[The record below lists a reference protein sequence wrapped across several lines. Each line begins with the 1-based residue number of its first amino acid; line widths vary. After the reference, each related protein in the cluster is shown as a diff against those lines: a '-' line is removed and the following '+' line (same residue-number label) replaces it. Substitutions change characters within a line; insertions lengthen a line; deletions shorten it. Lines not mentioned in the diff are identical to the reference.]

1 MSEHLT
7 IGDLARLAGTTTR
20 TVRHYHQIGLLP
32 EPPRTAAGYRKYG
45 VEDLLTLLK
54 ARRLASFGLPLDRV
68 KEVLA
73 ASEEDA
79 SALLDELDAEL
90 RARIAALEAQRRVLA
105 QLKRHAADPRV
116 PEEFA
121 PHLSALKAA
130 GAPAAQ
136 LDRER
141 DLILLMSSLGGRE
154 GLERLYSAQL
164 STAGDLSEYVEL
176 TRRLEE
182 LADAEVDAPEVAAVA
197 AEFLRL
203 LEPAVPE
210 LRASLASWS
219 ALDPIAE
226 ALLMERERT
235 AASPAQWRVF
245 EIVAAELEK
254 RLEAETGAP
263 G

>member
-32 EPPRTAAGYRKYG
+32 EPPRTAAGYRRYG
-45 VEDLLTLLK
+45 VDDLLALLK
-54 ARRLASFGLPLDRV
+54 ARRLASFGLPLERV
-68 KEVLA
+68 REVLA
-73 ASEEDA
+73 AREEDA

-90 RARIAALEAQRRVLA
+90 KARIAALEAQRRVLT
-105 QLKRHAADPRV
+105 QLKRHAADPRL

-130 GAPAAQ
+130 GAAAAQ

-176 TRRLEE
+176 TRRLDE
-182 LADAEVDAPEVAAVA
+182 LADAEVDALGVAQVA

-203 LEPAVPE
+203 LEPAIPE

-226 ALLMERERT
+226 ALLLQRERA
-235 AASPAQWRVF
+235 AASSAQWRVF
-245 EIVAAELEK
+245 EIVAAELEE
-254 RLEAETGAP
+254 RLAAETGDP
-263 G
+263 R